1 MADLGGIN
9 TNHAIAGVGGAL
21 ASLPFL
27 RPSGKLIVL
36 GSVTAGLVTA
46 AFMTPVVAEV
56 LASPKLLG
64 SPLTVRA
71 ENGLAFLLGLTAM
84 ILIPAILGVVT
95 WVRDNIARVMER
107 ITGVSPKSGGDNG
120 SP

>member
-27 RPSGKLIVL
+27 KPSGKLLIL

-46 AFMTPVVAEV
+46 AFLTPVAAEI
-56 LASPKLLG
+56 LSSPALLG
-64 SPLTVRA
+64 TPLTIRA
-71 ENGLAFLLGLTAM
+71 ENGLAFMLGLTAM
-84 ILIPAILGVVT
+84 ILIPAILNIVT
-95 WVRDNIARVMER
+95 WVRDNVARLMER
-107 ITGVSPKSGGDNG
+107 ITGVAPKSGGDNG